1 MLEVSFLRYMGEVQ
15 QEGISE
21 MQLVPN
27 RQMFEVSVNALLKE
41 LGFCD

>member
-1 MLEVSFLRYMGEVQ
+1 MLEASFLRYMGEVQ
-15 QEGISE
+15 QEGTSE

-27 RQMFEVSVNALLKE
+27 RQMFEVSVNALLEK

>member
-1 MLEVSFLRYMGEVQ
+1 MLEASSLRYMEEVQ
-15 QEGISE
+15 QEGTSE

-27 RQMFEVSVNALLKE
+27 RQMFEVSVNALLEE